1 MSSASPELTEA
12 ASVRRVVLDNG
23 LTVFVRPMR
32 TAPLASVWC
41 WYKVGSKDERRGQTG
56 VSHWVEHMNFKG
68 TTNIPRDQVKG
79 IIEQF
84 GGSWNGYTWIDQTT
98 YLETATADALD
109 RMLFI
114 EAERMANGLYHA
126 DDVESERTVIIS
138 ELQGGENDP
147 EQVLDT
153 EVTAAAF
160 KAHGYHH
167 PTIGWLSDLETMT
180 RDDLYGYYRAWYV
193 PNNAALVIVGDV
205 DVDNALRRAEHHFG
219 AIASGVVPGRVRTRE
234 PEQLGERRV
243 RVERPGTT
251 AYLKLAWQAPA
262 ASNPDFVP
270 MLVLDAALSGAKGVN
285 LWASFRNPPQ
295 RSTRLYRA
303 LVEKGLASSVFGAL
317 LPTEEPFLYSVTCT
331 VSDGTP
337 IAALEEAADAAL
349 SAVRADGITPAEF
362 ERARH
367 QLRARLVF
375 ESDSVTNIAH
385 QIGYFHTLGDVDLY
399 HGLEGRLTGVTIDDV
414 ARVAR
419 AYLSPARRTVGW
431 FQPVDAPAGGGRS

>member
-1 MSSASPELTEA
+1 M
-12 ASVRRVVLDNG
+12 LDNG

-114 EAERMANGLYHA
+114 EAERMANGLYHP

-147 EQVLDT
+147 EQLLDT

-167 PTIGWLSDLETMT
+167 PTIGWLSDLQTMT
-180 RDDLYGYYRAWYV
+180 RDDLYGYYRTWYV
-193 PNNAALVIVGDV
+193 PNNATLVIVGDV
-205 DVDNALRRAEHHFG
+205 DVDDALRGAERHFG
-219 AIASGVVPGRVRTRE
+219 PIASGALPARVPYVASPSSMASGVSAWSVRARRPTSSWRGRRRRRRSRTSCRCSCWT
-234 PEQLGERRV
+234 RR
-243 RVERPGTT
+243 
-251 AYLKLAWQAPA
+251 
-262 ASNPDFVP
+262 
-270 MLVLDAALSGAKGVN
+270 LSGAKGVN

-331 VSDGTP
+331 VSDGTAT
-337 IAALEEAADAAL
+337 AAVEAAADEAL

-399 HGLEGRLTGVTIDDV
+399 HGLEGRLAAVTLEEV

-419 AYLSPARRTVGW
+419 TYLAPARRTVGW
-431 FQPVDAPAGGGRS
+431 FQPVDAPAGSDR